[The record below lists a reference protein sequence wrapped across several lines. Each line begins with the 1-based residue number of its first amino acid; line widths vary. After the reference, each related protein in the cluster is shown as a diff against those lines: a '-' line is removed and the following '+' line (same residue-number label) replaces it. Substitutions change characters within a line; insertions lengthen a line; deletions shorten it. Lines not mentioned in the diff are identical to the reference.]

1 MKSRREF
8 VSRGLIGGTALA
20 LSTAGVWP
28 IHAFSVNLGSQVNS
42 LRREFDGSL
51 VLAGDIDYQSARTT
65 VIKNPRT
72 DKHPVIVARCLS
84 AADVA
89 KSIELAKH
97 EQLVIALR
105 SGGHSMMG
113 WGTCDDGIVIDTSP
127 LKQIEIDPVNRTARV
142 GAGVLAAELVGAT
155 YAYGLAPVMSQC
167 PTVGVAGLALGGGL
181 GFLSG
186 MYGATCDTL
195 LQVEL
200 VSADGRIIT
209 CSQIKNSELFWALRG
224 GGGNFG
230 VATSFT
236 FQLFPVGNVIT
247 GRLSYPVEEAKK
259 ILRFYADY
267 MATAPDELQGYVSLS
282 KTDGKGYLD
291 LGLCW
296 AGDLLYGEKVI
307 APFRQI
313 VKPIEDTV
321 RVDTFLAAFNFYH
334 ARSTNVVGG
343 AMEGSYLQHLSEE
356 AIDTV
361 IERIAVAKGN
371 FNPSIGLDHY
381 MHGAVC
387 RVPPKAMAFDL
398 RQAGALHVWMPVDWS
413 DPGAAQAAMA
423 WVDGTRAALRPFS
436 ADRMYVNYPSSDQGK
451 LAGAPYN
458 QNSDRLRTMKR
469 KYDPLNIFH
478 INANIVPGD
487 S

>member
-8 VSRGLIGGTALA
+8 VNNGLIGGAALA
-20 LSTAGVWP
+20 LSTAGAWP
-28 IHAFSVNLGSQVNS
+28 AHALSGNLSSQVSS
-42 LRREFDGSL
+42 LRGEFDGSL

-72 DKHPVIVARCLS
+72 DKHPAIVARCLS

-89 KSIELAKH
+89 KSIELARH
-97 EQLVIALR
+97 EKLVIALR
-105 SGGHSMMG
+105 SGGHSMLG
-113 WGTCDDGIVIDTSP
+113 WGTCDDGIVVDTSP
-127 LKQIEIDPVNRTARV
+127 LKHIEIDPVNRTARV

-155 YAYGLAPVMSQC
+155 YAHGLTPVMSQC

-181 GFLSG
+181 GCLSG

-200 VSADGRIIT
+200 VTAEGRTLT
-209 CSQIKNSELFWALRG
+209 CNHSENSELFWALRG

-247 GRLSYPVEEAKK
+247 GRLSYPVEEARKM
-259 ILRFYADY
+259 LRFYADY
-267 MATAPDELQGYVSLS
+267 MATSPDELQGYASLT
-282 KTDGKGYLD
+282 KTDGKGFLD
-291 LGLCW
+291 IGLCW
-296 AGDLLYGEKVI
+296 AGDLVYGEKVI

-321 RVDTFLAAFNFYH
+321 RVDTFLAAFNFYP
-334 ARSTNVVGG
+334 ARSTNIVGG

-356 AIDTV
+356 AIDIV
-361 IERIAVAKGN
+361 IERIAIARDN
-371 FNPSIGLDHY
+371 FDSGIGLDHY

-387 RVPPKAMAFDL
+387 KVPPNAMAFDL
-398 RQAGALHVWMPVDWS
+398 RQAGALHVWIPVSWS

-423 WVDGTRAALRPFS
+423 WVDETRAALRPFS
-436 ADRMYVNYPSSDQGK
+436 AGRMYVNYPSSDWEK

-458 QNSDRLRTMKR
+458 QNADRLTVIKR
-469 KYDPLNIFH
+469 KYDPLNVFH
-478 INANIVPGD
+478 INANITPGV
-487 S
+487 